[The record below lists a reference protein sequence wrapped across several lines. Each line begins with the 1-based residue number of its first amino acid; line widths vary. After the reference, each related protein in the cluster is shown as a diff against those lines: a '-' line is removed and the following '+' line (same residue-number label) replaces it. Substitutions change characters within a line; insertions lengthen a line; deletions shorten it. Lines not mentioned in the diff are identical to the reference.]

1 MFQNKVAKIGVVTA
15 CMHTQVPSNSGL
27 IFLQQVIPPSLVYWP
42 KATSRKK
49 TGMPQVKRK
58 IRYGMRN
65 APEGRKM
72 EACVCSLVRLMV
84 APLCCNVKYYFHQDE
99 NFDFTSFYL
108 VKQSQR

>member
-1 MFQNKVAKIGVVTA
+1 MFQNKVAKIGIVTA

-84 APLCCNVKYYFHQDE
+84 AVVFWSFWRLLVSPLCCNVKYYFHQDE
-99 NFDFTSFYL
+99 KN
-108 VKQSQR
+108 